1 MKQPIRVGLIAEG
14 EAELGPSIPYI
25 TPQDG
30 GKVIDESEEGALH
43 TLIRRELIADDFSGC
58 QFVQRHPSLHESRK
72 GKRRTG
78 HGILNRKY
86 VAQTVIAWQP
96 DEIDIVVLLVDA
108 DDLFPQR
115 ARELTR
121 VIDTARKNHLDEN
134 DQPLLDRSAG
144 GLAIKNF
151 DTWLL
156 ADTGKVEEMLEVELP
171 PELPHNLETLPGNQ
185 EVRDHAKNILDS
197 SIDQSRYLDQEKEG
211 LRKLRIRWQL
221 AFVVDLSQIR
231 QRCPQGYPGFIE
243 AVSEAAKAV
252 TAT

>member
-1 MKQPIRVGLIAEG
+1 M
-14 EAELGPSIPYI
+14 
-25 TPQDG
+25 
-30 GKVIDESEEGALH
+30 IDKSQEGALH
-43 TLIRRELIADDFSGC
+43 TLIRRELEAAGYQGC
-58 QFVQRHPSLHESRK
+58 HFVQRHPSLHETQK
-72 GKRRTG
+72 GKLQTG

-96 DEIDIVVLLVDA
+96 HEIDIVVWLVDA
-108 DDLFPQR
+108 DDLLSQR
-115 ARELTR
+115 TRELTG
-121 VIDTARKNHLDEN
+121 VIDTVRKNHLDEN
-134 DQPLLDRSAG
+134 DQPLPDRSTG

-156 ADTGKVEEMLEVELP
+156 ADTGKVEEILEVELP
-171 PELPHNLETLPGNQ
+171 SGLPRNLEVLPGNR
-185 EVRDHAKNILDS
+185 EARDHAKNILDS
-197 SIDQSRYLDQEKEG
+197 RIDQSRYLAQEKEG

-243 AVSEAAKAV
+243 AVSEAAKAA